1 MTLGQASVRSILCP
15 DHDIERFDDEV
26 DDLSVCHM
34 VSLIKE
40 DFPFEINSWLGGV
53 KANEAKKPKYPL
65 EDCLDDPPGS
75 TFPPAG
81 SQPTIAPSGGS
92 TMDVEDCLDGPRG
105 SQPTHAPSGDGDG
118 GGGGSTMDVESLL
131 RLATDA
137 FEERAV
143 SMFAGYTLSVKD
155 HFDQVT
161 SSLKELVWGE
171 LAELKRMLRH
181 DIKDAAITTSTAY
194 CPATPS
200 AAKPNDGGISE
211 GGPTNVNVISLEVK
225 PEEQS
230 HEAPISNSED
240 SLKDIE
246 RSTSFS
252 LNEVSTE
259 LPVFKHPGRFVLNA
273 VDDALTGALQRGE
286 LSLAEPVVKTLVPLL
301 EELARVAP
309 STYPGLQ
316 HDATRVALQ
325 WARMMGSSVEKS
337 QLEAWAFLQFI
348 VAFGL
353 VKLTTPDQN
362 LQLASRVAHFK
373 HAPKLFQSLG
383 LSHAIPNFVK
393 ELLNKDMHIPA
404 IRFMLYF
411 KVDNNFSPLEI
422 LKEQIINL
430 RRSAKENR
438 RYEPQADAATLR
450 DIMELIEDFKLEIDI
465 PVDLIFKFMVPR
477 EIQNLPVQ
485 STHAQASDTVFQSSC
500 IATDVEPDQPVDVET
515 YEAGGSTEFQGQSSH
530 QAGSKR
536 PRVVEDPEGS
546 RPVIRPCFNQ
556 QP

>member
-1 MTLGQASVRSILCP
+1 MRSILCP

-75 TFPPAG
+75 TFPPA
-81 SQPTIAPSGGS
+81 
-92 TMDVEDCLDGPRG
+92 G

-211 GGPTNVNVISLEVK
+211 GGPTNGTK
-225 PEEQS
+225 
-230 HEAPISNSED
+230 
-240 SLKDIE
+240 
-246 RSTSFS
+246 SF
-252 LNEVSTE
+252 
-259 LPVFKHPGRFVLNA
+259 
-273 VDDALTGALQRGE
+273 
-286 LSLAEPVVKTLVPLL
+286 LSLVVTYNLRYLILL
-301 EELARVAP
+301 
-309 STYPGLQ
+309 Q
-316 HDATRVALQ
+316 
-325 WARMMGSSVEKS
+325 EK
-337 QLEAWAFLQFI
+337 QYQ
-348 VAFGL
+348 
-353 VKLTTPDQN
+353 
-362 LQLASRVAHFK
+362 
-373 HAPKLFQSLG
+373 
-383 LSHAIPNFVK
+383 
-393 ELLNKDMHIPA
+393 
-404 IRFMLYF
+404 
-411 KVDNNFSPLEI
+411 NFSI
-422 LKEQIINL
+422 L
-430 RRSAKENR
+430 
-438 RYEPQADAATLR
+438 
-450 DIMELIEDFKLEIDI
+450 F
-465 PVDLIFKFMVPR
+465 
-477 EIQNLPVQ
+477 
-485 STHAQASDTVFQSSC
+485 
-500 IATDVEPDQPVDVET
+500 
-515 YEAGGSTEFQGQSSH
+515 
-530 QAGSKR
+530 
-536 PRVVEDPEGS
+536 
-546 RPVIRPCFNQ
+546 
-556 QP
+556 